1 MYRFDNGWGE
11 QVMKLPT
18 LVVVMAHLDDGLSYH
33 DGRIAVRGKWLSG
46 LLIRLIEGCPEVDH
60 MHAIDRRLVC
70 DERRVRP
77 GEGVEAE
84 ARTDRVDVGP
94 KLGDLAD
101 LDRRDPR
108 DEGVVGERDAEGE
121 RRPRGP
127 DEEADC
133 PRESSEDPR
142 EEHRRQLRLLQRANR
157 KTDLVQ
163 VLGRDHSPEDD
174 R

>member
-1 MYRFDNGWGE
+1 
-11 QVMKLPT
+11 
-18 LVVVMAHLDDGLSYH
+18 MAHLDDSLSYH

-46 LLIRLIEGCPEVDH
+46 LLIRLIEGRPEVDH
-60 MHAIDRRLVC
+60 MHAIDRRHVC

-94 KLGDLAD
+94 KLGDLDD

-108 DEGVVGERDAEGE
+108 DEGVVGKREAEGE

-133 PRESSEDPR
+133 PRESSEDPM
-142 EEHRRQLRLLQRANR
+142 EEHRRLLEGDKSAAGDSRPAFR
-157 KTDLVQ
+157 PLSMTLKKEFPVIAERTRGLS
-163 VLGRDHSPEDD
+163 RPEHSAS

>member
-46 LLIRLIEGCPEVDH
+46 LLIRLIDGCPEVDH

-94 KLGDLAD
+94 KLGDLDD

-108 DEGVVGERDAEGE
+108 DEGVVGKREAEGE
-121 RRPRGP
+121 RRRRRGGRLPTGEFGGPGGGASPPRSRG
-127 DEEADC
+127 
-133 PRESSEDPR
+133 
-142 EEHRRQLRLLQRANR
+142 QMGGW
-157 KTDLVQ
+157 KTRCRMQ
-163 VLGRDHSPEDD
+163 
-174 R
+174 